1 MVMAMVAKMRSMRC
15 LVLAIRSCCRPGI
28 LEWQSEQQEG
38 EEQFFHN
45 RDDNSLFVY
54 LSRTKLLA
62 AEKSTNT
69 IINRQSFEHANIGAA
84 RIARGDHADG

>member
-1 MVMAMVAKMRSMRC
+1 MVMAMVAKMRSMRR

-28 LEWQSEQQEG
+28 LEWQSEQQED

-45 RDDNSLFVY
+45 RDNNSLFVC

-62 AEKSTNT
+62 AKKSTNT
-69 IINRQSFEHANIGAA
+69 LVKRQSFEHANIGAA
-84 RIARGDHADG
+84 CIARGDHAHG